1 VRARARQQALSDFSI
16 RSGRSTVQPRITILA
31 VLTAL
36 RQSDGLKVVARDAER
51 ADAPFSCAS
60 CAAEMTLKKGAL
72 RIHHFAHKAPTVCR
86 LGVGETEDH
95 YLVKLAIHDAL
106 REEANV
112 ENVELEKR
120 LPGAVAD
127 VFAVIS
133 GVPVAVEVQ
142 RSVLGIADV
151 AARTARYH
159 RLGIAVV
166 WVALPDGDLSFDR
179 YSPSAWER
187 WCHAACFG
195 RVYYWARGQWLRPVH
210 YAPVSLHVPQQT
222 WRKAGRELSAGG
234 YDRRSRLWVRPA
246 AGEPVSLSAHFQ
258 RRVRP
263 AWSGGKMAVPDCTL
277 FIDRQPAWWV

>member
-1 VRARARQQALSDFSI
+1 
-16 RSGRSTVQPRITILA
+16 

-36 RQSDGLKVVARDAER
+36 RHSDGLKMVARDAER

-60 CAAEMTLKKGAL
+60 CAAEMTLKKGPL
-72 RIHHFAHKAPTVCR
+72 RIPHFAHKAATVCR
-86 LGVGETEDH
+86 VGAGETEDH
-95 YLVKLAIHDAL
+95 FLVKLAIHDAL
-106 REEANV
+106 REEPNV
-112 ENVELEKR
+112 AHVELEKR

-133 GVPVAVEVQ
+133 GVPVAIEVQ
-142 RSVLGIADV
+142 RSVLGVADV
-151 AARTARYH
+151 AARTANYH

-166 WVALPDGDLSFDR
+166 WVALPDSDLSFSR

-195 RVYYWARGQWLRPVH
+195 RVYYWVQGQWLRPVH

-222 WRKAGRELSAGG
+222 WRKAGRDFSAGG

-263 AWSGGKMAVPDCTL
+263 AWSGGKMVVPDCTL
-277 FIDRQPAWWV
+277 FIDRQPAWWTQPADLR